1 VDRQHPSRAEV
12 EALVRGRTVV
22 LRGPDAVERPV
33 PGWVAAAAA
42 EVGRET
48 AAERAAVRHP
58 ADHGAIAD
66 AWVAALRRPFEPFE
80 AVCRVRHGDGWAVER
95 IVFVNLLE
103 HPDVGG
109 MLLAMA
115 PVEPLSPDGSAAAD
129 AAAEAVEGIAPGRW
143 MTFSV
148 DEAFTVHGVQGET
161 EDLLGCSPGSMEGRP
176 MLDVL
181 QPVEMDSAMR
191 TWLAMSSQPG
201 VTHVSHVSVVGG
213 DGEPRWLQLALFN
226 RDGAAG
232 AREILVVCLDVTEQ
246 RRQEDELR
254 ASHRELSLLADE
266 LRLLADEVPSPVFR
280 CDAAGTFTFRNGR
293 WTESA
298 LLDPA
303 AERLHDVVAPLD
315 RPKVQTAIE
324 RLRAGD
330 PDAGALEVRST
341 DGRAVLALSLRPVPD
356 PAGRPPAVFVG
367 TVADV
372 TATVALRER
381 ADRDAVTGLLS
392 RPALEDQLRA
402 ALADDAASTLVL
414 FLDLDDF
421 KAVNDNHG
429 HDTGDEVL
437 AAVGRRL
444 RQAVR
449 PGDAVGRYGGDEFVI
464 VYRDARRASAAELE
478 HRIAG
483 AFDEPVATAAGDQRV
498 RASIGSARPVP
509 GDDLGAL
516 LRRADLAMFASKRS
530 RQRRDEPI
538 ILSGPDGAHIDLPAE
553 GAPR

>member
-1 VDRQHPSRAEV
+1 VDRQPPSRGEV
-12 EALVRGRTVV
+12 EALVRGRTVM
-22 LRGPDAVERPV
+22 LRGPDAVDRPV
-33 PGWVAAAAA
+33 PGWLADAAA

-48 AAERAAVRHP
+48 AGERAAVRHP

-66 AWVAALRRPFEPFE
+66 AWVAALRQPFEPFE
-80 AVCRVRHGDGWAVER
+80 AVCRVRHGDGWAAER
-95 IVFVNLLE
+95 TRFVNLLE
-103 HPDVGG
+103 HPDVGAV
-109 MLLAMA
+109 LLAMA
-115 PVEPLSPDGSAAAD
+115 PVEPLSPDCSAAAD
-129 AAAEAVEGIAPGRW
+129 AAAEAARGIAPARW
-143 MTFSV
+143 LTFSV
-148 DEAFTVHGVQGET
+148 DRSFTVRGMQGQT
-161 EDLLGCSPGSMEGRP
+161 EELLGRTAESMEGRAL
-176 MLDVL
+176 LDVL
-181 QPVEMDSAMR
+181 RPVEMDSAMQ

-201 VTHVSHVSVVGG
+201 ITHVSHVSVVGV
-213 DGEPRWLQLALFN
+213 DGEPLWLQLALFS
-226 RDGAAG
+226 RDGTG
-232 AREILVVCLDVTEQ
+232 STRETLVVCLDVTEQ

-293 WTESA
+293 WAESA

-303 AERLHDVVAPLD
+303 AERLQDVIAPLD

-324 RLRAGD
+324 QLRAGE
-330 PDAGALEVRST
+330 PDAGALEVRSA

-356 PAGRPPAVFVG
+356 PAGRAPAVFVG

-392 RPALEDQLRA
+392 RPALEDRLRSA
-402 ALADDAASTLVL
+402 MADDAASTLVL

-421 KAVNDNHG
+421 KAVNDTYG

-498 RASIGSARPVP
+498 RASIGSARPAP
-509 GDDLGAL
+509 GDDLGSL

-530 RQRRDEPI
+530 RQGRDERI
-538 ILSGPDGAHIDLPAE
+538 ILSESRGADIDLPAG